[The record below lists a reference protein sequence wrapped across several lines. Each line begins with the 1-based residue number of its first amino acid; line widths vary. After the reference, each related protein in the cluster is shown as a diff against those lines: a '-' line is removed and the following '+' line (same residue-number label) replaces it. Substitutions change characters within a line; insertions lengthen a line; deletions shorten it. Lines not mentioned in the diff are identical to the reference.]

1 MELEHGPPITRE
13 RGVALRPNGNFLP
26 VAGIIWSM
34 RFVCLFVSLLLA
46 VPAALAQGLPELGDA
61 SGAVLSPQMERSIGE
76 AAMRDIRFRDPSY
89 LDDPELA
96 DYINSLGR
104 RLTAVNPDARLDFE
118 FFMVR
123 DNTINAF
130 AMPGGFV
137 GVHTGLLLAAQSES
151 EVASVLSHEIAHVTQ
166 HHIARMLGKQAQ
178 MSVPTLAALV
188 VAVLAARANPQV
200 AQGALAAITAGN
212 IQSQLNY
219 TRDFEREADRVG
231 YQTLERSGFDVHAM
245 SRFFERLQKF
255 GRLYENNAPA
265 YLRTHPLTSERIAD
279 IQNRAQD
286 APYRQTPDS
295 MEFQLARAKIKAEQG
310 PPRDALALF
319 EDQISARRFASEA
332 GSRYGLASALA
343 RSREFA
349 RAEIAVAELRSL
361 VGSHPMVELLAARIK
376 AGAGD
381 VKGARDMVTTAIAQH
396 SNYRPLRYAQ
406 VDYLQT
412 LGQHSEAGVNLSE
425 LIKTYPRDARLF
437 DLQAKSYAATGKR
450 LLQHQ
455 ALAEAY
461 LLQGTLTGAI
471 EQLQLAQKSGDGD
484 FYQLSGVE
492 ARLRQLRVLQ
502 MEEKKREG
510 RR

>member
-1 MELEHGPPITRE
+1 ML
-13 RGVALRPNGNFLP
+13 
-26 VAGIIWSM
+26 
-34 RFVCLFVSLLLA
+34 
-46 VPAALAQGLPELGDA
+46 PAALGQGLPELGDV
-61 SGAVLSPQMERSIGE
+61 SGAVLSPQVERSIGE

-96 DYINSLGR
+96 DYINSLGH

-118 FFMVR
+118 FFMIQ

-151 EVASVLSHEIAHVTQ
+151 EVASVLSHEVAHVTQ
-166 HHIARMLGKQAQ
+166 HHLARMLGKQAQ

-188 VAVLAARANPQV
+188 VAVLAARTNPQV
-200 AQGALAAITAGN
+200 AQGAMAAITAGN

-231 YQTLERSGFDVHAM
+231 YQTLERSGLDVHAM
-245 SRFFERLQKF
+245 AKFFERLQKF

-310 PPRDALALF
+310 SPRDALALF

-349 RAEIAVAELRSL
+349 RAEISVADLRSL
-361 VGSHPMVELLAARIK
+361 VGPHPMVELLAARIK

-381 VKGARDMVTTAIAQH
+381 VKGARDMVTTAVAH
-396 SNYRPLRYAQ
+396 YPNYRPLRYAQ
-406 VDYLQT
+406 VVYLQT
-412 LGQHSEAGVNLSE
+412 LGQHSEAVLNLTE

-437 DLQAKSYAATGKR
+437 DLQAKSYAATGNR

-484 FYQLSGVE
+484 FYQLSSVE